1 MKLELEFPSLSS
13 SVGHQF
19 TALTSFAEPSEIL
32 QAGINFAKE
41 GKRPEAR
48 QFLLRVV
55 ADEPENETA
64 WLWLASVSEYPEE
77 LLVFLQNVLKINPK
91 NERALEWQTSTKTM
105 LAKTFV
111 ERGIEAA
118 QENQKEF
125 SNHCFMEALR
135 HDNENEMAWLW
146 LATNSESPEE
156 KIAHL
161 QKVLNINPENETA
174 LASLKSLKH
183 EMTQSLLKKANSAAI
198 SGEREQARELLEE
211 AMQSAPELEEA
222 WILKA
227 YLADDSQKKI
237 ACYEKILDL
246 NPENEAAQAG
256 LASLQD
262 LLQRAVEKKSNAE
275 TLQEV
280 FASSNQNLPES
291 EKSDD
296 FAEKVYETAA
306 VEVIDE
312 PIFEVI
318 EESETEEFSFETEED
333 SVSEHFETPTD
344 ELDSNFV
351 EEVIA
356 ESSFSESPAVEVSE
370 VPEASQE
377 SEDFVSEADVQIS
390 AEEEN
395 DPAYS
400 FFGETSEPLE
410 NQAFEQGNLSSEN
423 SGYEEE
429 NIFGDIDFEEMPVV
443 EQAQT
448 CQPVEEF
455 SQPAEDSDSYKT
467 TVLEQSYLDK
477 VEAESENFSSAKEDS
492 QPEANF
498 NEKVETS
505 LQANEV
511 PSSES
516 ESAIHKTPMQSEAFS
531 CPFCFV
537 VNEPQAFICRS
548 CNTMLSLSDMEMLL
562 AHTGAAPEVI
572 EMAIEDLESEKAS
585 RALSEAELTNL
596 GIAYLNAKNLR
607 SALVCLQEAAQLNP
621 NNIVLGSKVN
631 FLAIRL
637 SEIEAHDSKVEATPA
652 RSLTI
657 MVIDDS
663 PTVRKLISG
672 KLEKSGH
679 TVVVASDGPE
689 ALEKI
694 VEVVPDLVLLDIMM
708 PQMDG
713 YQVCKL
719 IRSNEPTKDI
729 PVIMISGKD
738 GFFDKVRG
746 RMAGTTGFISK
757 PFGPETLM
765 KTIDTYVV

>member
-41 GKRPEAR
+41 GKRQEAR

-77 LLVFLQNVLKINPK
+77 LLVFLQNVLKINPE

-111 ERGIEAA
+111 ERGIDAA

-125 SNHCFMEALR
+125 ANHCFMEALR
-135 HDNENEMAWLW
+135 HNNENEMAWLW
-146 LATNSESPEE
+146 LATNSDSPEE

-227 YLADDSQKKI
+227 YLADDSQEKI

-280 FASSNQNLPES
+280 FASSSQTL
-291 EKSDD
+291 SD
-296 FAEKVYETAA
+296 FENSNISVEEVYETATI
-306 VEVIDE
+306 EVIDE
-312 PIFEVI
+312 PIFEEVE
-318 EESETEEFSFETEED
+318 EESESEEFSFEAED
-333 SVSEHFETPTD
+333 VSVSEHPETPTD

-351 EEVIA
+351 EEVTA
-356 ESSFSESPAVEVSE
+356 ESSFSNAMAVEVNEETS
-370 VPEASQE
+370 AIQQ
-377 SEDFVSEADVQIS
+377 SEDFGGAADVQIS
-390 AEEEN
+390 AEADN

-400 FFGETSEPLE
+400 FFEETNEPLE
-410 NQAFEQGNLSSEN
+410 DLAFEQNNLSSEP
-423 SGYEEE
+423 SYEDE
-429 NIFGDIDFEEMPVV
+429 NIFGDINFDEMPVV
-443 EQAQT
+443 EQVQAS
-448 CQPVEEF
+448 QPVEEF
-455 SQPAEDSDSYKT
+455 SQSAEDSNSYKT

-477 VEAESENFSSAKEDS
+477 VETESENFAAAKDGAQME
-492 QPEANF
+492 EGF

-511 PSSES
+511 QNYEPES
-516 ESAIHKTPMQSEAFS
+516 PIHKTPMQSEAFS

-585 RALSEAELTNL
+585 RALNEAELTNL

-765 KTIDTYVV
+765 KTIETYVV

>member
-1 MKLELEFPSLSS
+1 MKLELEFPSPSS
-13 SVGHQF
+13 PVGHQF

-77 LLVFLQNVLKINPK
+77 LLVFLQNVLKVNPA
-91 NERALEWQTSTKTM
+91 NERALEWQKSTKTM

-111 ERGIEAA
+111 ERGVDAA

-125 SNHCFMEALR
+125 ANHCFTQALR

-146 LATNSESPEE
+146 LATNSDSPEE
-156 KIAHL
+156 KTAHL
-161 QKVLNINPENETA
+161 QKVLSINPENETA

-227 YLADDSQKKI
+227 YLADDSQEKI

-246 NPENEAAQAG
+246 NPENVAAQAG

-280 FASSNQNLPES
+280 FASSSENLSDSEES
-291 EKSDD
+291 ND
-296 FAEKVYETAA
+296 FSEEVYETATI
-306 VEVIDE
+306 EIIDE
-312 PIFEVI
+312 PIFEVG
-318 EESETEEFSFETEED
+318 EVENQPEEFSFEAED
-333 SVSEHFETPTD
+333 DTVSEHFETPTD
-344 ELDSNFV
+344 ELDTDFV
-351 EEVIA
+351 EEVKA
-356 ESSFSESPAVEVSE
+356 QSSFSDAAAVEVNEELAVSLQSE
-370 VPEASQE
+370 EFGGEAE
-377 SEDFVSEADVQIS
+377 VQIP
-390 AEEEN
+390 AGEV
-395 DPAYS
+395 DAPAYS
-400 FFGETSEPLE
+400 FFEETNEPLE
-410 NQAFEQGNLSSEN
+410 NQAFEQNNLSAEN
-423 SGYEEE
+423 SYEEE
-429 NIFGDIDFEEMPVV
+429 NIFGDINFDEMPVV
-443 EQAQT
+443 VQAQT
-448 CQPVEEF
+448 SQPVEEF
-455 SQPAEDSDSYKT
+455 SQPAEDSNSYKT
-467 TVLEQSYLDK
+467 TFLEQSYLDK
-477 VEAESENFSSAKEDS
+477 VEIESENFAAAKEVA
-492 QPEANF
+492 QPEVEF
-498 NEKVETS
+498 NERAEAS
-505 LQANEV
+505 LQGDAAPN
-511 PSSES
+511 SES
-516 ESAIHKTPMQSEAFS
+516 ENPIHRTPMQIESFA

-537 VNEPQAFICRS
+537 TNEPQAFICRS
-548 CNTMLSLSDMEMLL
+548 CHMMLSLSDMEMLL
-562 AHTGAAPEVI
+562 SHSGAAPEVI

-585 RALSEAELTNL
+585 RHLTEAELTNL

-607 SALVCLQEAAQLNP
+607 AALACLQEAAQLNS

-637 SEIEAHDSKVEATPA
+637 SEIEAHDSKVEAMPA

-679 TVVVASDGPE
+679 TVVAASDGPE

-694 VEVVPDLVLLDIMM
+694 VEVIPDLILLDIMM

-719 IRSNEPTKDI
+719 IRSNEPTKDV
-729 PVIMISGKD
+729 PVVMISGKD

-765 KTIDTYVV
+765 KTIETYVV